1 MAPYVQL
8 LACVCAGLFAGGA
21 WYITLVEHPARVECG
36 SDIAV
41 TVFGPTYRRASRA
54 QATLAALGFAAALQ
68 AWWLGSGVAW
78 LVGGI
83 LLVLVIPYT
92 LLVVMPVNLE
102 LMNPALDN
110 GSPQAVRLLRRWE
123 QLHVVRAA
131 LGFAAFL
138 IFLLARQ

>member
-1 MAPYVQL
+1 MAPYFEA

-54 QATLAALGFAAALQ
+54 QATLAALGFAGALQ
-68 AWWLGSGVAW
+68 AWWFGSGTAW

-83 LLVLVIPYT
+83 LLVAVIPHT
-92 LLVVMPVNLE
+92 LLLVMPVNLE
-102 LMNPALDN
+102 LMNPALDKT
-110 GSPQAVRLLRRWE
+110 SPHAARLLRHWGY
-123 QLHVVRAA
+123 LHVVRSA
-131 LGFAAFL
+131 LGLAAFL
-138 IFLLARQ
+138 IFLLAG